1 MEAVE
6 KVFINNSWFTLVI
19 VFLFALVFFLK
30 GLGGN
35 KLKGYAVSIFNS
47 HFIETELEENVTF
60 FNSFHILIFSF
71 SVAVISLLLY
81 SFAENSLVVAQD
93 GFHSFLYFVCITF
106 LFFGLK
112 WGLEYVLTVIFFI
125 KKEVRFFLVSKFSY
139 LYSISFLIYIGLI
152 LVEYTKLDKVF
163 LAYFTGALFLIRFAV
178 HLVNNK
184 KLIFSKLFYFIL
196 YLCAFEIAP
205 LFLLFKL
212 MF

>member
-1 MEAVE
+1 M
-6 KVFINNSWFTLVI
+6 VI
-19 VFLFALVFFLK
+19 MFLLALIFFLK

-47 HFIETELEENVTF
+47 NFIETELEENVTF

-81 SFAENSLVVAQD
+81 SFAGNSLVDDQD
-93 GFHSFLYFVCITF
+93 GFHNFLYFLGLTF
-106 LFFGLK
+106 LFFAVK
-112 WGLEYVLTVIFFI
+112 WGLEYLLTVIFFI

-163 LAYFTGALFLIRFAV
+163 LAYFTAVLFLIRFTV
-178 HLVNNK
+178 HLINNK

-212 MF
+212 VF